1 MNLSIDLIS
10 KYRSQIMGFAIL
22 WVMTSHVPVG
32 GDCLKT
38 HSSQNESIKLSY
50 NRNKY
55 LKAS

>member
-38 HSSQNESIKLSY
+38 HSSQNVS
-50 NRNKY
+50 
-55 LKAS
+55 